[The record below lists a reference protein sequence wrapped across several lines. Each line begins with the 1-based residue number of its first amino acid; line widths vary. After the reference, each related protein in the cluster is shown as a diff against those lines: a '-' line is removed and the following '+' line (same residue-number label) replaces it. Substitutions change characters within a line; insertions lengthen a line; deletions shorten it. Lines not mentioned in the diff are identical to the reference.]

1 MVGAKHL
8 FVKRAA
14 MGEYLA
20 SQKPLLLFLADPKE
34 CNLKWHGDKDEG
46 GGGTEKGNSVFFCT
60 TVRCPE

>member
-46 GGGTEKGNSVFFCT
+46 GVAQRKGILYFSAQQ
-60 TVRCPE
+60 